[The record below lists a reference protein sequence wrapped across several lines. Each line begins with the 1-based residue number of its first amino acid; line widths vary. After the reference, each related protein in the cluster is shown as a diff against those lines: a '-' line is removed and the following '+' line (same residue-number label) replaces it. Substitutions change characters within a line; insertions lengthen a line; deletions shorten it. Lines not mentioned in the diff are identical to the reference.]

1 MHANIKAVFDEALG
15 HLKYT
20 PALSREI
27 KTYGQAF
34 VNKSEDHVKGF
45 GSTLMG
51 VYPILFTSPD
61 KLDWLDGVIGLDD
74 EYKVKKNV
82 IALDTVDENWVRGT
96 DVMNLSCLYITH
108 RFMRSDMDDKQKK
121 EAMISTL
128 MVLHYK
134 LYGSLMAYFFK
145 FPADEGTAQA
155 TYAALSKKYAIKQH
169 GSWHGVLLNRC
180 HDIISEN
187 SIHFETLKDFTDD
200 AKIQYMVT
208 DIQGRLRALV
218 KNIWEVF
225 AQSREKE
232 AKILSVG
239 GTIVLD
245 GEMIVR
251 DVSRQLTPYRRYL
264 AEIIIDRDRFIKD
277 ELIVVIASAM
287 QTMSENL
294 LKETLVWLVENN
306 ISKNKLAI
314 TFAEET
320 LQHAFDYISNDRESQ
335 AKLNDLTGL
344 LARLRA
350 LYMASRSSDPALL
363 KLRQDGEKLVKKASN
378 TRNDSMIAAVR
389 SGIMLYI
396 VLRTFAMNYYK

>member
-1 MHANIKAVFDEALG
+1 
-15 HLKYT
+15 
-20 PALSREI
+20 
-27 KTYGQAF
+27 
-34 VNKSEDHVKGF
+34 
-45 GSTLMG
+45 
-51 VYPILFTSPD
+51 
-61 KLDWLDGVIGLDD
+61 
-74 EYKVKKNV
+74 
-82 IALDTVDENWVRGT
+82 
-96 DVMNLSCLYITH
+96 
-108 RFMRSDMDDKQKK
+108 
-121 EAMISTL
+121 
-128 MVLHYK
+128 
-134 LYGSLMAYFFK
+134 
-145 FPADEGTAQA
+145 
-155 TYAALSKKYAIKQH
+155 
-169 GSWHGVLLNRC
+169 
-180 HDIISEN
+180 
-187 SIHFETLKDFTDD
+187 
-200 AKIQYMVT
+200 MVT